1 MSIVACLEQLCAAH
15 EALCQA
21 GHEAARRAAALR
33 PSASWGSNFKRERVK
48 LTPPKEQRPL
58 LLQNAADEH
67 NLVEVVNQCAT
78 MERMIDALTWA
89 ASEASFAG
97 WEVLAYH
104 PTTSSTTKNPD
115 LNNDIVLG
123 GPNRERARFEVSDV
137 AGEKDGNR
145 KEEKDLESL
154 GWGRDGAP
162 AAPPVPIQ
170 GHTFLVVSETFSD
183 RIAPSAG
190 TTKKARKIPLRSEL
204 EYHHRAS
211 IGSTRIIEVRR
222 LKPPQ

>member
-154 GWGRDGAP
+154 GWPRDGAP
-162 AAPPVPIQ
+162 ATPPVRHQ
-170 GHTFLVVSETFSD
+170 GHTFLVVSEEFS
-183 RIAPSAG
+183 RGIARLVTP
-190 TTKKARKIPLRSEL
+190 KKPRKIPLRSDL